1 MPEYRRTYEDDKRR
15 GGRRSWSDRT
25 GDEGRPWSGDDDARA
40 LRGNDEREDPYRY
53 GGEGDRA
60 WQDQGDGSYDRGW
73 RAGRGD
79 RADGRDDR
87 GYGDRGYFD
96 RGVADR
102 GYSERGY
109 SERGYG
115 DRGFGPEGGRFAS
128 SEQFGSPSY
137 GRGTYGRDERGNGAS
152 RSGWGASSA
161 GTGDGWEA
169 GRGHVANRESY
180 AGRGP
185 KGYKRSDERI
195 REEISDRLMDDDN
208 VDATEITVQVQGGE
222 VTLTG
227 TVPGRSHKRRTE
239 DLAESVSGVSEV
251 ISNLRVSRQ
260 DTAMSTPSTHGDTT
274 LPKGGRGPST
284 NPA

>member
-1 MPEYRRTYEDDKRR
+1 M
-15 GGRRSWSDRT
+15 
-25 GDEGRPWSGDDDARA
+25 GDEGRPWFGDDDARA

-53 GGEGDRA
+53 GGERDRA

-96 RGVADR
+96 RGGAD
-102 GYSERGY
+102 
-109 SERGYG
+109 RGYG
-115 DRGFGPEGGRFAS
+115 DRSYGPESGGFARG
-128 SEQFGSPSY
+128 EQFGSPSY
-137 GRGTYGRDERGNGAS
+137 ERFSHGRDERGNGYSRGERFQGEDSGRPSFSSNPSGGS
-152 RSGWGASSA
+152 RSGWGGQDYGASSA
-161 GTGDGWEA
+161 GTGAGWGA
-169 GRGHVANRESY
+169 SRGDVANRESY

-195 REEISDRLMDDDN
+195 REELSDRLMDDDN

-227 TVPGRSHKRRTE
+227 TVPGRSHKRRAE

-251 ISNLRVSRQ
+251 INNLRVSRQ
-260 DTAMSTPSTHGDTT
+260 DTAMSTPSAHGGTAM
-274 LPKGGRGPST
+274 PKGGRGPST